1 MTSLSIEVKGLSE
14 TLQALKGIDKDIYKE
29 FRKGLREDARP
40 LFAAYKQYAGSLG
53 GVGDYKAHAS
63 MRTISSGVKIS
74 NSDPGAGP
82 IEFAN
87 PGAFYLSGPRSGKR
101 MGVPHVAKPRALMRA
116 VDEYEDQV
124 KESAE
129 SRIERIIERY
139 LNG

>member
-1 MTSLSIEVKGLSE
+1 
-14 TLQALKGIDKDIYKE
+14 
-29 FRKGLREDARP
+29 
-40 LFAAYKQYAGSLG
+40 
-53 GVGDYKAHAS
+53 
-63 MRTISSGVKIS
+63 
-74 NSDPGAGP
+74 
-82 IEFAN
+82 
-87 PGAFYLSGPRSGKR
+87 